1 MNIASFELMVF
12 CVYRSIMESFF
23 CILIEDLVN
32 SNIASQ
38 NMVTKND
45 FQYDLWKNIL
55 TIAKNFDG

>member
-45 FQYDLWKNIL
+45 FQYDL
-55 TIAKNFDG
+55 